1 MINVVLY
8 TKLVVHF
15 CQKGNNIMG
24 SYKKWSDA
32 EVGFVRDNIGLLSDE
47 QLASKLSS
55 MTGENIT
62 YGMVRRQR
70 RKLGIV
76 KPRGRPRKVKDIQE
90 ISQES

>member
-1 MINVVLY
+1 
-8 TKLVVHF
+8 
-15 CQKGNNIMG
+15 MG

-32 EVGFVRDNIGLLSDE
+32 EIGFVRDNISLLSDE
-47 QLASKLSS
+47 ELANKLSS

-76 KPRGRPRKVKDIQE
+76 KPRGRRKKVRDTQE
-90 ISQES
+90 LQPET